1 MRVITEFDPWGDPLC
16 TCPRKYSLNPYTGCQ
31 HHCLY
36 CYITSY
42 IPRAF
47 NCRPKRDLLAR
58 IRAELPK
65 LDRRL
70 PVSLSNSSDPYPP
83 MEGRLHLTRKCLQ
96 ALAQAGFAVQIIT
109 KSNLVVGDLDL
120 LEGMRAV
127 VSFTLTTLNRQLAS
141 KLEPRAPAPAER
153 LRAIQAVSS
162 RGIPVT
168 VRLDPLFP
176 GLNEEEIEEI
186 VGAAAGAGAVHITAS
201 TFKPRP
207 DAWQRM
213 MLAFPEF
220 CQRTREL
227 YYREGERHGRA
238 RYLPL
243 SLRRRLLLRVRE
255 ACERFGLT
263 FSTCREGLKELNTS
277 PSCDGTHLLSS
288 SFARRTASLSHSNRP
303 S

>member
-141 KLEPRAPAPAER
+141 KL
-153 LRAIQAVSS
+153 
-162 RGIPVT
+162 
-168 VRLDPLFP
+168 
-176 GLNEEEIEEI
+176 
-186 VGAAAGAGAVHITAS
+186 
-201 TFKPRP
+201 
-207 DAWQRM
+207 
-213 MLAFPEF
+213 
-220 CQRTREL
+220 
-227 YYREGERHGRA
+227 
-238 RYLPL
+238 
-243 SLRRRLLLRVRE
+243 
-255 ACERFGLT
+255 
-263 FSTCREGLKELNTS
+263 
-277 PSCDGTHLLSS
+277 
-288 SFARRTASLSHSNRP
+288 
-303 S
+303 